1 MDLKDA
7 KKPDILASRGKL
19 ICNIAP
25 LFKLPRIV
33 TLTQTNC
40 KNRNRSNR
48 RRCKCCFAKG
58 QIDDLKR
65 ASCD

>member
-7 KKPDILASRGKL
+7 KKPDILMSRGKP

-33 TLTQTNC
+33 TLMQTNC
-40 KNRNRSNR
+40 NHRNRLNR
-48 RRCKCCFAKG
+48 RRSKRCLPKG
-58 QIDDLKR
+58 RLMIKR
-65 ASCD
+65 ASSD